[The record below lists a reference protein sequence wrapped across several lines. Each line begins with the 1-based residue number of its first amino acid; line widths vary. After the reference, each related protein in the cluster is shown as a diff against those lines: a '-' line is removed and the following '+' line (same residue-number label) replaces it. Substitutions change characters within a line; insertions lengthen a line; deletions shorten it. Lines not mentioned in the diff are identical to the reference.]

1 MDHQSINLLSFV
13 IDIEQHFQ
21 SMLPRESLSK
31 ETDASLL
38 TVVGFPAFA
47 VEKPELVERTV
58 DEVLTKLGGKYG
70 CKRFLRDGY
79 KNPREDQSRLYYES
93 WELRLFEN
101 IECQWPLFYCYL
113 AINACFQRDREG
125 FDKYFNLLKSV
136 RTHTTRNFSS
146 KCDFNS
152 CQNVKLLQCMVPDLV
167 SGGMVVPE
175 LYSVPES
182 LVTMEEVQPGTQERV
197 AAGRVPFMW
206 ATVKNI
212 PIRNNSAQ
220 VLKKPC

>member
-1 MDHQSINLLSFV
+1 
-13 IDIEQHFQ
+13 
-21 SMLPRESLSK
+21 MLPRESLSK

-113 AINACFQRDREG
+113 AINACFQRDRES
-125 FDKYFNLLKSV
+125 FDKYFSMLKSV
-136 RTHTTRNFSS
+136 RNIFPYMGFLILSETTYSAWYQIWYQGAWSFPSYTAFPRPWSPWKRCNQALKNASPPEGFR
-146 KCDFNS
+146 S
-152 CQNVKLLQCMVPDLV
+152 CGPQ
-167 SGGMVVPE
+167 
-175 LYSVPES
+175 
-182 LVTMEEVQPGTQERV
+182 
-197 AAGRVPFMW
+197 
-206 ATVKNI
+206 
-212 PIRNNSAQ
+212 
-220 VLKKPC
+220 

>member
-1 MDHQSINLLSFV
+1 
-13 IDIEQHFQ
+13 
-21 SMLPRESLSK
+21 MLPRESLSK

-113 AINACFQRDREG
+113 AINACFQRDRES
-125 FDKYFNLLKSV
+125 FDKYFGMLKSV
-136 RTHTTRNFSS
+136 GIH
-146 KCDFNS
+146 K
-152 CQNVKLLQCMVPDLV
+152 
-167 SGGMVVPE
+167 
-175 LYSVPES
+175 
-182 LVTMEEVQPGTQERV
+182 
-197 AAGRVPFMW
+197 
-206 ATVKNI
+206 
-212 PIRNNSAQ
+212 
-220 VLKKPC
+220 

>member
-1 MDHQSINLLSFV
+1 
-13 IDIEQHFQ
+13 
-21 SMLPRESLSK
+21 MLPRESLSK

-125 FDKYFNLLKSV
+125 FDKYFSMLKSV
-136 RTHTTRNFSS
+136 RARDHLNETSNMLSETS
-146 KCDFNS
+146 
-152 CQNVKLLQCMVPDLV
+152 
-167 SGGMVVPE
+167 
-175 LYSVPES
+175 YSAWYQTLFRGEWSFPSYTAS
-182 LVTMEEVQPGTQERV
+182 LRL
-197 AAGRVPFMW
+197 W
-206 ATVKNI
+206 
-212 PIRNNSAQ
+212 
-220 VLKKPC
+220 